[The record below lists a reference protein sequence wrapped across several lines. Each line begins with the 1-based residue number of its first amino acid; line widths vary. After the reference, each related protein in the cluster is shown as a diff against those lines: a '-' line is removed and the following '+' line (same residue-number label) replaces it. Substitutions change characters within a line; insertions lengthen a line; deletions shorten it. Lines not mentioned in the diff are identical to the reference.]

1 MVFAERLECY
11 DCKKEFGP
19 GAVLFECTKC
29 KGPLHFHY
37 DVKKI
42 KKLIASNDFRKAEV
56 HHWKYWMFYPI
67 TDLSSIVTMHEGG
80 TPLIK
85 SSKRKGY
92 YFKFEGVNP
101 TGSFKDRGSSIEV
114 TKARQLGV
122 KELVCAS
129 TGNMGASVAA
139 YSARAGVKATIYA
152 PSFAPLEKLAQI
164 KAHGANVVSVKGSYD
179 EAFQEV
185 RRLWLEEKAYLAGDY
200 VYRAEGSKSVGMEIV
215 DQLSWSAPEYVVCP
229 IGMGNLVS
237 GVFKGLNEFKKA
249 GLLERLPKII
259 GVQAEGCAPIAGA
272 AA

>member
-122 KELVCAS
+122 KEVVCAS

-139 YSARAGVKATIYA
+139 YSARAGIKATIFLPRFVA
-152 PSFAPLEKLAQI
+152 KNKIMQI
-164 KAHGANVVSVKGSYD
+164 QAHVAGIKRIS
-179 EAFQEV
+179 
-185 RRLWLEEKAYLAGDY
+185 GDY
-200 VYRAEGSKSVGMEIV
+200 TTALNATKKLRKKCVYLTGDYPFRGEGEKS
-215 DQLSWSAPEYVVCP
+215 
-229 IGMGNLVS
+229 IG
-237 GVFKGLNEFKKA
+237 
-249 GLLERLPKII
+249 
-259 GVQAEGCAPIAGA
+259 
-272 AA
+272 